1 MSLRILVIEGDPVLR
16 DAIWRLLCE
25 QGHLVELAA
34 NGAQAVGGSLRSRF
48 DAVIMD
54 LSLADIGG
62 DILGRLVEADRA
74 RGQACSPALIGLVE
88 HRHSL
93 AVSKVCGGLFK
104 AILSKPLQSG
114 AMLDAIA
121 GVSRRPDEV
130 RAARPPKSHANN
142 HTDPSHAARDLSAAH
157 WRRCGLHARPR
168 VVVCPRPTPDQE
180 KALKL
185 CFDMVA
191 PQYADLVILLERH
204 GMAEAKRLPPA
215 ADNGPRPIIA
225 LSSDHADICAAVF
238 EITSETSWRKVASL
252 VRRDWTPPDLLSP
265 VETASDNADMA
276 MPTIC
281 ENDGDDLSFPT
292 RASCLAEA
300 KGARALDQTC
310 GEIIPL
316 ASVGGGA
323 NGSGVHWTRRMR
335 TTAPIGDGEAIH
347 KRNGDDDLRAGAHV
361 LLLEGAE
368 NGDLGLTLALAKAG
382 HLVCRVQDPH
392 GSLLATG
399 KTLFDVGV
407 IACSERHGDLPDLV
421 RSLRDAQH
429 GLPIILVGSD
439 LSGKERHDLARL
451 GDISFLATVRA
462 QENLVQSVSAAIAGG
477 AQARASAGRAGR

>member
-62 DILGRLVEADRA
+62 DVLGRVMEADRA
-74 RGQACSPALIGLVE
+74 RGQASSPALIGLVE

-104 AILSKPLQSG
+104 GILSKPLQSG

-130 RAARPPKSHANN
+130 RAARPPKSQANN

-157 WRRCGLHARPR
+157 WRRCGLQARPR

-191 PQYADLVILLERH
+191 PQDADLVILLERH

-252 VRRDWTPPDLLSP
+252 VRRDWTPPGLLSP
-265 VETASDNADMA
+265 EEIASDDADMA
-276 MPTIC
+276 MPTTC
-281 ENDGDDLSFPT
+281 QNDGDDLSFPT
-292 RASCLAEA
+292 RERCFAEA
-300 KGARALDQTC
+300 KGTLALDQTG

-323 NGSGVHWTRRMR
+323 NGSGHWTRRMR
-335 TTAPIGDGEAIH
+335 TTAPIGDGEAVH
-347 KRNGDDDLRAGAHV
+347 KWNGDDDLRAGAHV

-368 NGDLGLTLALAKAG
+368 NGGLGLTLALAKAG

-399 KTLFDVGV
+399 KTLFDVAV
-407 IACSERHGDLPDLV
+407 IAMSERHCDLPDLV
-421 RSLRDAQH
+421 RSLRGAQH
-429 GLPIILVGSD
+429 SLPIILVGSD

-451 GDISFLATVRA
+451 GGISFLATVRA

-477 AQARASAGRAGR
+477 AQARASAGR